1 MESGKGVLVVGGTGH
16 LGSRVVRELL
26 ARGKRVKALVREGT
40 DAQRLEEQGVEIV
53 RGNMLDP
60 PSLSRALDD
69 VTAVATTAIGYS
81 RRKKGDS
88 LKTVDDIGN
97 RNLVDAARMK
107 HVGRFVFTS
116 VLTCDKAPLVP
127 HFWQKKL
134 SEDYLEASGV
144 PFVAVRPG
152 AFVGGA
158 DFWARGLRK
167 GTLTAIGSEKA
178 KWTYIGIDDVA
189 RSIATAVDAPGVEG
203 KKIDLGWDRPVS
215 TREIAEIFSHLLS
228 RSIRVRTL
236 SMGLVHGAAAIMGL
250 FIPFARDAVSMMDY
264 FLTGQYV
271 ADTSLQKKLA
281 GSVPTV
287 EETLKRYIEEHFPQA
302 G

>member
-26 ARGKRVKALVREGT
+26 ARGKRVRALVREGT
-40 DAQRLEEQGVEIV
+40 DAQQLEEKGVEIV

-60 PSLSRALDD
+60 PSLSRALDG

-88 LKTVDDIGN
+88 LKSVDDIGN
-97 RNLVDAARMK
+97 RNLVDAARLK

-116 VLTCDKAPLVP
+116 VLTCDKAPQVP

-134 SEDYLEASGV
+134 IEDYLETSGV

-167 GTLTAIGSEKA
+167 GTLTAIGSAKA

-189 RSIATAVDAPGVEG
+189 RSIAKAVDAPGVEG

-215 TREIAEIFSHLLS
+215 TQEIAEIFSHLLS

-236 SMGLVHGAAAIMGL
+236 SMGLVHGAAGIMGL
-250 FIPFARDAVSMMDY
+250 FVPFACDAVSMMDY

-271 ADTSLQKKLA
+271 ADTSLQKKLL

-287 EETLKRYIEEHFPQA
+287 EETLKRYVDEHFSPTA
-302 G
+302 